1 MTIYGCGFNGFNQLL
16 QYGNGFNNTISEN
29 DTCVSTL
36 RKLHE
41 FSNPTESETSGIS
54 EHPQSIPLN
63 NAHPKELSLS
73 LSAISVG
80 WDKIAIQFG

>member
-16 QYGNGFNNTISEN
+16 QFGNGFITESEN

-36 RKLHE
+36 RKLHDS
-41 FSNPTESETSGIS
+41 SNPTETSGIS

-63 NAHPKELSLS
+63 NAHPKEFS

-80 WDKIAIQFG
+80 WDKIAVQFG